1 MEGYMHRLR
10 ISLSLLLFAALTMVA
25 AARATA
31 QKSLTLPGNPA
42 NSSTIEQPQYQTP
55 ERIERYKPSPSPGMR
70 MMGPAKRFEE
80 PLTVL
85 QNNLNLSDSQTARV
99 RELAESRRSRFQS
112 IREDM
117 RPKFKELMGL
127 LDKPNPDPNAV
138 GQAAIALKQVHDRA
152 RSEQASV
159 EKDFMNILND
169 NQRATVNRLKEQAP
183 TVLALH
189 RLRLLAPEEGFEQAT
204 QLFGR

>member
-1 MEGYMHRLR
+1 MEGYMHRLK
-10 ISLSLLLFAALTMVA
+10 IPLFLLLLVGLPLVA
-25 AARATA
+25 SAQASA

-42 NSSTIEQPQYQTP
+42 NSSTEPQ
-55 ERIERYKPSPSPGMR
+55 RIERYKPMPPGM
-70 MMGPAKRFEE
+70 MGTMPMRSEE
-80 PLTVL
+80 QLKVL

-99 RELAESRRSRFQS
+99 RELVESRRSRFQS
-112 IREDM
+112 LREDM

-138 GQAAIALKQVHDRA
+138 GQAAITLKQVHDRVKA
-152 RSEQASV
+152 EQATV

>member
-1 MEGYMHRLR
+1 MHRLR

-25 AARATA
+25 AAQATA

-42 NSSTIEQPQYQTP
+42 NSSP
-55 ERIERYKPSPSPGMR
+55 IERYKPAPPMR
-70 MMGPAKRFEE
+70 MMPAMPFEE
-80 PLTVL
+80 PLKVL